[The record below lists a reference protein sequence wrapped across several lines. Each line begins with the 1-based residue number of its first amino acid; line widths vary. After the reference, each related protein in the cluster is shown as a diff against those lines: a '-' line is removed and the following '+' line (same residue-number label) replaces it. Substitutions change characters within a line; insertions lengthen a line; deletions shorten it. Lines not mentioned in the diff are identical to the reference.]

1 MSQRLRL
8 AIQSS
13 GRLSDDTTDLLKAC
27 GIRISRPDRKLRMVS
42 EHFDIEILFVRDD
55 DIPGYVADG
64 VADAGVVGE
73 NVVLEKNPDVRQL
86 ERLGFASCRLS
97 IALPKTDAYNGLEDL
112 NGKHIATSYPGLLGR
127 YFEDKGIKAS
137 IHEISGSVEI
147 APGIGLADGICDIV
161 SSGSTLISNGL
172 KEVEVILRS
181 EAVLIASPQLE
192 PRKQAILDTLQ
203 FRIQSVLKAK
213 KHRYILMNVPNE
225 SIDRVKDIL
234 PGMRAPTI
242 MPLAQEGW
250 SSVHSVIPDRAFWD
264 VIDNLKEAGAEGM
277 LVVPIEKMV
286 L

>member
-27 GIRISRPDRKLRMVS
+27 GIRISRPDRKLRMIS

-73 NVVLEKNPDVRQL
+73 NVVLEKNPDVEL
-86 ERLGFASCRLS
+86 LDRLGFAKCRLA
-97 IALPKTDAYNGLEDL
+97 IAVPKTETYNSLEDL
-112 NGKHIATSYPGLLGR
+112 NGKNIATSYPGLLGR
-127 YFEDKGIKAS
+127 YFEEKGIDAS

-172 KEVEVILRS
+172 KEVETILRS
-181 EAVLIASPQLE
+181 EALLIGSPDLSPE
-192 PRKQAILDTLQ
+192 KQAILDTLR

-234 PGMRAPTI
+234 PGMRAPTV
-242 MPLAQEGW
+242 MPLAEEGW

-264 VIDNLKEAGAEGM
+264 VIDNLKDAGAEGM
-277 LVVPIEKMV
+277 LVIPIEKMV

>member
-1 MSQRLRL
+1 MSKRLRL

-13 GRLSDDTTDLLKAC
+13 GRLSDSTSDLLSAI

-42 EHFDIEILFVRDD
+42 EHFDLEVLFVRDD

-73 NVVLEKNPDVRQL
+73 NVVLEKNADVRVL
-86 ERLGFASCRLS
+86 DRLGFAKCRLS
-97 IALPKTDAYNGLEDL
+97 IALPKGEPYNDLQDL
-112 NGKHIATSYPGLLGR
+112 NGRHIATSYPGLLSR
-127 YFEDKGIKAS
+127 FFEKEGIQATT
-137 IHEISGSVEI
+137 HEISGSVEI

-172 KEVEVILRS
+172 KEVETILRS
-181 EAVLIASPQLE
+181 EAVLIASQELDPELE
-192 PRKQAILDTLQ
+192 ALLDTLR
-203 FRIQSVLKAK
+203 FRIQSVLKGK
-213 KHRYILMNVPNE
+213 KHRYILMNVPNA

-234 PGMRAPTI
+234 PGMRSPTV

-250 SSVHSVIPDRAFWD
+250 SSVHSVIPENAFWD
-264 VIDNLKEAGAEGM
+264 VIESLKEAGAEGM
-277 LVVPIEKMV
+277 LVIPIEKMV

>member
-1 MSQRLRL
+1 MSKRLSL

-13 GRLSDDTTDLLKAC
+13 GRLSDSTSDLLSAI

-42 EHFDIEILFVRDD
+42 EHFDLEVLFVRDD

-73 NVVLEKNPDVRQL
+73 NVVLEKNADVRML
-86 ERLGFASCRLS
+86 DRLGFAKCRLS
-97 IALPKTDAYNGLEDL
+97 IALPKGEPYNDLQDL
-112 NGKHIATSYPGLLGR
+112 NGRHIATSYPGLLSR
-127 YFEDKGIKAS
+127 FFEKEGIQATT
-137 IHEISGSVEI
+137 HEISGSVEI

-172 KEVEVILRS
+172 KEVETILRS
-181 EAVLIASPQLE
+181 EAVLIASQELDPELE
-192 PRKQAILDTLQ
+192 ALLDTLR
-203 FRIQSVLKAK
+203 FRIQSVLKGK
-213 KHRYILMNVPNE
+213 KHRYILMNVPNG

-234 PGMRAPTI
+234 PGMRSPTV

-250 SSVHSVIPDRAFWD
+250 SSVHSVIPENAFWD
-264 VIDNLKEAGAEGM
+264 VIESLKEAGAEGM
-277 LVVPIEKMV
+277 LVIPIEKMV